1 MQRQL
6 IIESYPWETRLAI
19 LEEGRLVELHYEEK
33 EDRVGNIY
41 KARVKNV
48 IPGLACAFVDL
59 GYEKNA
65 FLYKGDMRGVQA
77 HIPIQDV
84 LRRDNEILVQV
95 KKEEIPG
102 KGARV
107 TTHLTLPG
115 HYLVLLPFQND
126 VSISRKIKDTEVRE
140 ELRSYLRSI
149 KPRNIGLI
157 LRTAGAMA
165 SLQDLAVEL
174 DSLNALWHQITD
186 LNQMMSA
193 PALIYKDL
201 DVIHKVLRDYI
212 DGSTSGIVVNAP
224 RLAEEIQEIVS
235 EDGAAKGIKIKLE
248 EAPMEKLGLE
258 QEISRLTKPRVWL
271 KSGGFLVI
279 EETEAMTVI
288 DVNSG
293 KYTGKKELN
302 ETILKTNLEAAH
314 EIPRQLRL
322 RGIGGIILVDFID
335 MKDKSEGDEV
345 LKVLGYE
352 LNKDK
357 VHSRVLGLTRLGLVE
372 MTRKKTRASLGT
384 LLADECMACGGRGRT
399 PQVKE
404 TSHKI
409 MRTLYNLGDR
419 NMKKIIVQVKP
430 EVLNYLE
437 NEKKH
442 LGLIKDHL
450 GKEVIFKSN
459 PALTEAFAI
468 VSDQPQ
474 SR

>member
-6 IIESYPWETRLAI
+6 VIESFPWETRLAI

-65 FLYKGDMRGVQA
+65 FLYHGDMRGVQA
-77 HIPIQDV
+77 HTPIQDV

-95 KKEEIPG
+95 KKEEVPG

-126 VSISRKIKDTEVRE
+126 VSISRKIRDPEVRE

-149 KPRNIGLI
+149 KPRNVGVI

-174 DSLNALWHQITD
+174 NSLTVLWHQINE
-186 LNQMMSA
+186 LNQIMSA
-193 PALIYKDL
+193 PALICKDL
-201 DVIHKVLRDYI
+201 AVLHKVLRDYI
-212 DGSTSGIVVNAP
+212 DGSTSRIMVNDP
-224 RLAEEIQEIVS
+224 ELAKEIQDIVS
-235 EDGAAKGIKIKLE
+235 EDGAAKGIKIIVE
-248 EAPMEKLGLE
+248 DAPIEKLGLE

-279 EETEAMTVI
+279 EETEAMAVI

-293 KYTGKKELN
+293 KYTGKKELQ

-335 MKDKSEGDEV
+335 MKEKSEGDEV
-345 LKVLGYE
+345 LRALSHE

-357 VHSRVLGLTRLGLVE
+357 VHSRILGLTKLGLVE
-372 MTRKKTRASLGT
+372 MTRKKTRASLST
-384 LLADECMACGGRGRT
+384 LLADECMVCGGRGRT

-404 TSHKI
+404 TSHII
-409 MRTLYNLGDR
+409 MRKLYNLGDR
-419 NMKKIIVQVKP
+419 KMKKIIVQVKP
-430 EVLNYLE
+430 EILSYLE
-437 NEKKH
+437 NEQKH
-442 LGLIKDHL
+442 IDMIKDHL
-450 GKEVIFKSN
+450 GKDIIFQSN
-459 PALTEAFAI
+459 PNLPEAFVI
-468 VSDQPQ
+468 SD
-474 SR
+474 